1 MGEDT
6 GRRPP
11 REKRHGITM
20 RELAAGYAPRKL
32 RDHLF
37 LHGLAVIAARRALRE
52 GDRLYVPREWER
64 AHPADDRED
73 WTPKP

>member
-6 GRRPP
+6 GHRPP
-11 REKRHGITM
+11 RRKRPAITM
-20 RELAAGYAPRKL
+20 RQLAAVYSPKGV

-37 LHGLAVIAARRALRE
+37 LHGLAVLAARRALRE

-64 AHPADDRED
+64 ADPGFDDDE
-73 WTPKP
+73 